1 MKQLLLSIGL
11 LCLSA
16 CALSPPR
23 QTVTTAYDFGPVQGF
38 RHTAAGPRLTSA
50 VVVDGVTAPA
60 WMDNSGMYYR
70 LAYQNAASPQR
81 YAESRWV
88 MSPAA
93 LLTAR
98 LKSRVAQASEGM
110 VVRANNRATGEY
122 NLTIELDEFDQI
134 FERPDQ
140 SHVVVALRAT
150 LRGGD
155 GSRIELAFA
164 TEQPA
169 STPDAAGG
177 ARALTQASDELI
189 QRIIDWGA
197 GAQSGVPPEQAAS
210 EGNSRADGAGRSE
223 SRIPAYPISGHG
235 REKL

>member
-1 MKQLLLSIGL
+1 MKGLLLGIGL

-16 CALSPPR
+16 CALSPSR
-23 QTVTTAYDFGPVQGF
+23 GIATTSYDFGPVQAF
-38 RHTAAGPRLTSA
+38 RHTAASPRLRSGI
-50 VVVDGVTAPA
+50 VVAGVTAPA
-60 WMDNSGMYYR
+60 WMDNSSMHYR

-93 LLTAR
+93 LFTAM

-110 VVRANNRATGEY
+110 MVRANTNNSAGDEY

-134 FERPDQ
+134 FERPDR
-140 SHVVVALRAT
+140 SRVVIALRAT

-155 GSRIELAFA
+155 GSRIERAFA

-177 ARALTQASDELI
+177 VRALTEASDELI
-189 QRIIDWGA
+189 QRIIDWVA
-197 GAQSGVPPEQAAS
+197 GAQSGAPLEQADTLKAITAKM
-210 EGNSRADGAGRSE
+210 R
-223 SRIPAYPISGHG
+223 
-235 REKL
+235 